1 MPILANAIEK
11 AFTPTP
17 TGTIEIKIIPEQH
30 LLFAQQTETYFAANN
45 SLFGKLFRYIKT
57 HNIPM
62 TTPVKAEMSPGKM
75 GFYINK
81 KNHHKV
87 FPETAAIQPVIEPAY
102 TVLSIGKR
110 GGYSEKNF
118 QETRQELIEH
128 LATLTEWQPVGKAYA
143 AYWDGPYIPNFA
155 KRFEVHIPIQPAP

>member
-1 MPILANAIEK
+1 MPMLANAIEK

-30 LLFAQQTETYFAANN
+30 LLIAQQTETYFAANN

-81 KNHHKV
+81 K
-87 FPETAAIQPVIEPAY
+87 
-102 TVLSIGKR
+102 S
-110 GGYSEKNF
+110 S
-118 QETRQELIEH
+118 
-128 LATLTEWQPVGKAYA
+128 
-143 AYWDGPYIPNFA
+143 
-155 KRFEVHIPIQPAP
+155 

>member
-17 TGTIEIKIIPEQH
+17 TGMIEIKIIPEQH
-30 LLFAQQTETYFAANN
+30 LLIAQQTETYFTANN

-57 HNIPM
+57 HKIPM

-87 FPETAAIQPVIEPAY
+87 FPETTVIQPVIEPAY
-102 TVLSIGKR
+102 TVLSMGKR

-128 LATLTEWQPVGKAYA
+128 LATLAEWQPVGKAYA

>member
-1 MPILANAIEK
+1 MPMLTNATEK
-11 AFTPTP
+11 AFAQTPP
-17 TGTIEIKIIPEQH
+17 EKIEIKAIPQQH
-30 LLFAQQTETYFAANN
+30 LLITQQTETYFAANN

-62 TTPVKAEMSPGKM
+62 TTPVKAEINPGKM

-81 KNHHKV
+81 KNHFRA
-87 FPETAAIQPVIEPAY
+87 FPTTATIQLVVEPAY
-102 TVLSIGKR
+102 TVLSMGKR

-118 QETRQELIEH
+118 QETRQELVQH
-128 LATLTEWQPVGKAYA
+128 LESHPEWHSTGEAYA
-143 AYWDGPYIPNFA
+143 VYWDGPYIPNFA

>member
-1 MPILANAIEK
+1 
-11 AFTPTP
+11 
-17 TGTIEIKIIPEQH
+17 
-30 LLFAQQTETYFAANN
+30 
-45 SLFGKLFRYIKT
+45 
-57 HNIPM
+57 M

-102 TVLSIGKR
+102 TVLSMGKR

-118 QETRQELIEH
+118 QD
-128 LATLTEWQPVGKAYA
+128 PPKA
-143 AYWDGPYIPNFA
+143 
-155 KRFEVHIPIQPAP
+155 H

>member
-17 TGTIEIKIIPEQH
+17 TGMIEIKIIPEQH
-30 LLFAQQTETYFAANN
+30 LLIAQQTETYFAANN

-81 KNHHKV
+81 KNHHKD
-87 FPETAAIQPVIEPAY
+87 FPETAAIQTVIEPAY
-102 TVLSIGKR
+102 TVLSMGKR

-128 LATLTEWQPVGKAYA
+128 LATLAEWQPVGKAYA